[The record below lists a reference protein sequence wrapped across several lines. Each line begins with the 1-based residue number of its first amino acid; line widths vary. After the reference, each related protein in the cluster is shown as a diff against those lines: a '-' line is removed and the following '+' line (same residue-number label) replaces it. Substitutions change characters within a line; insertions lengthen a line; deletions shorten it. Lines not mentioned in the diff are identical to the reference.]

1 MEHHDLLRDLLILF
15 GMATLL
21 AMALQKARQSTIVA
35 YLLTGMLV
43 GPSGL
48 KLITS
53 REAIELMA
61 EIGVVLLLFTIGIEF
76 SLKKLVQ
83 MRQVVLGAGGRQV
96 GLTVAALLGI
106 CLALGLDWRQ
116 GLFWGFLVA
125 ASSTAIVLK
134 LLHDRQELE
143 SPHGRAILGVLL
155 FQDLCVI
162 PMMAVLPALV
172 APTGAVALTIMT
184 ALVKSLLLVGLI
196 LGAARYF
203 FPPLWRHIVFLRNKE
218 IFLIATIF
226 FSLGTAWASSLLGL
240 SLALGAFLA
249 GLALSESE
257 YAHQILSEIL
267 PFRDSF
273 NSLFFI
279 SIGMLLNL
287 DFARER
293 WALVAGITLLL
304 FLLKSV
310 TGMGATLL
318 MGFPLRVGLLVG
330 LGLAQ
335 VGEFSFVLLRQGA
348 GLGLV
353 NEEDYQTFLAAAVF
367 TMILTPIVIQLSP
380 RLAARLPEA
389 SGLRRFFPEPGE
401 ADLEALGPP
410 LHDHVIVCGYG
421 LNGRLTTRVLRQS
434 GIPYLILEI
443 NPDTVRRA
451 SSAGEPIYFGD
462 SSKWQIL
469 EKSGAARARAIIFA
483 ISDPFV
489 LGRAVAAARAHN
501 PGLAIIARTK
511 RLDEAEPLKRAGAT
525 VVVAEELEAADEI
538 IIELLALFGVP
549 RREAFIRIRQ
559 TDPERERRAE
569 AGEYEGEGG
578 A

>member
-1 MEHHDLLRDLLILF
+1 MVHHELLRDLLILF
-15 GMATLL
+15 GVATLL
-21 AMALQKARQSTIVA
+21 SVALQRARQSTIVA

-48 KLITS
+48 KLLTN

-96 GLTVAALLGI
+96 GLTIVLTLG
-106 CLALGLDWRQ
+106 LALALDFNWRQ

-134 LLHDRQELE
+134 LLYDRQELE
-143 SPHGRAILGVLL
+143 TPHGRTIFGVLL

-162 PMMAVLPALV
+162 PMMAVVPALV
-172 APTGAVALTIMT
+172 AASTSVALTILT

-196 LGAARYF
+196 LAAARYF

-226 FSLGTAWASSLLGL
+226 FSLGTAWVSSLLGL

-287 DFARER
+287 DFVRER
-293 WALVAGITLLL
+293 WMFVLGVTLLL
-304 FLLKSV
+304 FLLKAA
-310 TGMGATLL
+310 TAMGATLL
-318 MGFPLRVGLLVG
+318 LGFPLRVSLLVG

-353 NEEDYQTFLAAAVF
+353 NEQDYQGFLATAVF
-367 TMILTPIVIQLSP
+367 TMILTPIVIQTSSV
-380 RLAARLPEA
+380 LAARLPEA
-389 SGLRRFFPEPGE
+389 PGLRRFFPEPGE
-401 ADLEALGPP
+401 ADLEEQGPP

-434 GIPYLILEI
+434 NIPYVILEI
-443 NPDTVRRA
+443 NPETVRRA
-451 SSAGEPIYFGD
+451 SADGEPIFYGD

-489 LGRAVAAARAHN
+489 LGRAAAAARAHN
-501 PGLAIIARTK
+501 PKLTIIARTK
-511 RLDEAEPLKRAGAT
+511 RLDEAEPLKRAGAS
-525 VVVAEELEAADEI
+525 VVIAEELEAAAEI

-549 RREAFIRIRQ
+549 RREAFNRIRQ
-559 TDPERERRAE
+559 VDPEKERRAE
-569 AGEYEGEGG
+569 AGEYEGVGG